1 MSHVPLFIN
10 VRKWAGLV
18 FISGLSCNF
27 TQVKVRELYAPQ
39 MDFTSYKI
47 SSLSLNNANVKMN
60 FGMTVA
66 INWLINKLAVP
77 SIQYFQS
84 NWKCSFKVTL
94 YIYFFSLYIRL
105 QERLIKIQLPPQQQV
120 LSQVRACI
128 SIK

>member
-1 MSHVPLFIN
+1 MSYVPLFIN

-94 YIYFFSLYIRL
+94 YIYFFSLH
-105 QERLIKIQLPPQQQV
+105 QTAGKTDQNSTFSQQQV